1 LKPQHRRWKK
11 VKQEE
16 EELKELDAWWKDAF
30 IQNGTFI

>member
-1 LKPQHRRWKK
+1 

-30 IQNGTFI
+30 IENGDLYIND